1 MDDQTSLIVFYHISD
16 RKKHVYLKF
25 VILKSCFT
33 SVETFEKLEQQKPF
47 SVFLRRLIVTVVTV
61 DGDHDIH
68 EMFSGP

>member
-1 MDDQTSLIVFYHISD
+1 MNDQTSLIVFYHISY

-47 SVFLRRLIVTVVTV
+47 SVFL
-61 DGDHDIH
+61 
-68 EMFSGP
+68 